1 MKKLTLI
8 LIVIAG
14 ILSSCS
20 KEDGPITDPIAKRE
34 VTYQYIPG
42 GSTVSISYLS
52 IEQNRAIG
60 QENVKVTTE
69 YKEKLTWN
77 NKVSLTMLSDEGLTS
92 HSVIRLMYKDRV
104 IKELRAK
111 EGDRHITLEY
121 VIKESDVN

>member
-8 LIVIAG
+8 LIGVVAT
-14 ILSSCS
+14 LSSCS
-20 KEDGPITDPIAKRE
+20 KDDGPITDPIAKRE

-60 QENVKVTTE
+60 KEDVKVITE
-69 YKEKLTWN
+69 FQEMVNWN
-77 NKVSLTMLSDEGLTS
+77 NKVSLTMVSNEALTS
-92 HSVIRLMYKDRV
+92 NSAIKLIYKDRV
-104 IKELRAK
+104 IKEVKAND
-111 EGDRHITLEY
+111 GDKHITLEY